1 MPVEK
6 CTFQDISIEIAELYG
21 KKIPFKTGDVP
32 TKAVLH
38 FRRV

>member
-6 CTFQDISIEIAELYG
+6 CAFQDISILIAELHG
-21 KKIPFKTGDVP
+21 KIILFKSDDVP

-38 FRRV
+38 FRRI